1 MRVHADIILQREKQV
16 DDRGKGLNAHERQA
30 FVRDGHLVHQ
40 GAVSGEILADL
51 LELAEECQR
60 YNDPF
65 YSERTAD

>member
-1 MRVHADIILQREKQV
+1 MIGE
-16 DDRGKGLNAHERQA
+16 KGLNAHERQA

-65 YSERTAD
+65 YSERTAE